1 MSGFIGRYENDK
13 ENKCREE
20 LFFFFFALFLI
31 FSSGCSVTLPN
42 LPTSSTLTEPGF
54 CLRSCPL
61 TEHYPGADLLSL
73 PPPEKKPQ
81 LLRSSGVVNKKTG
94 ARMLAVAE
102 VTVSSFEC
110 DLRGPAGC
118 RSELESV
125 GERNCQLKMWSFV
138 NSHVAFVGVCVH
150 VRDDKFPYHRVNL
163 SQA

>member
-1 MSGFIGRYENDK
+1 MIKRINAGKN
-13 ENKCREE
+13 
-20 LFFFFFALFLI
+20 FFFFFFFGLCFWYSPQAAPWRSQTFPPAPPWQSQGSVSGPARWRSTIPGLI
-31 FSSGCSVTLPN
+31 
-42 LPTSSTLTEPGF
+42 
-54 CLRSCPL
+54 SC
-61 TEHYPGADLLSL
+61 HS

-118 RSELESV
+118 RSELECV

>member
-1 MSGFIGRYENDK
+1 MQGRT
-13 ENKCREE
+13 
-20 LFFFFFALFLI
+20 FFFFFFLGAVFDILLRLLRDAPKPSHHLHPDRARVLSQVLPADGAL
-31 FSSGCSVTLPN
+31 SRGWSPVT
-42 LPTSSTLTEPGF
+42 
-54 CLRSCPL
+54 
-61 TEHYPGADLLSL
+61 
-73 PPPEKKPQ
+73 PPPLKKKPQ

-118 RSELESV
+118 RSELECV

>member
-1 MSGFIGRYENDK
+1 MQGRTFF
-13 ENKCREE
+13 
-20 LFFFFFALFLI
+20 LFSAVFDILLRLLLDAPKPSHHLHPDRARVLSRVLPAARAL
-31 FSSGCSVTLPN
+31 SRGWSPVTP
-42 LPTSSTLTEPGF
+42 
-54 CLRSCPL
+54 
-61 TEHYPGADLLSL
+61 L
-73 PPPEKKPQ
+73 PPRKPPQ
-81 LLRSSGVVNKKTG
+81 LLHSSGVVNKKTG

-102 VTVSSFEC
+102 VTVSSFKC

-118 RSELESV
+118 RREFEWV